1 MDQEIAYAVRGGLDY
16 WAFVTYDPDDPM
28 SLGLQRYLMSARRAD
43 IRFCLITEHS
53 RWGTRADYRKRISR
67 FVDLMGKESYQ
78 TVLDRRPLLYL
89 GFIQDAGM
97 EQRWGTIDE
106 FRKAVDDLREMVR
119 NKYSRN
125 PYIVLMDFDPQRGH
139 KLRKQLGADA
149 ITTYAAQGNGTSA
162 PYSTLAE
169 YAETFWERCAA
180 TGSSVV
186 PIVISGWDRRPRV
199 EHPVPWETWQKP
211 GVGIDRFYERPTP
224 EEFASHLQR
233 ALAWMRRNARP
244 TPASTALIYAWN
256 ENDEGGW
263 LVPTIS
269 EGTARI
275 DAVAAVLRRQ
285 E

>member
-1 MDQEIAYAVRGGLDY
+1 MT
-16 WAFVTYDPDDPM
+16 F
-28 SLGLQRYLMSARRAD
+28 
-43 IRFCLITEHS
+43 
-53 RWGTRADYRKRISR
+53 
-67 FVDLMGKESYQ
+67 
-78 TVLDRRPLLYL
+78 
-89 GFIQDAGM
+89 
-97 EQRWGTIDE
+97 
-106 FRKAVDDLREMVR
+106 REMVR

-139 KLRKQLGADA
+139 KLRKQIGADA
-149 ITTYAAQGNGTSA
+149 MTTYAAQVNGTSA

-186 PIVISGWDRRPRV
+186 PIVMSGWDRRPRV

-233 ALAWMRRNARP
+233 ALACTARARVDAAEREAN
-244 TPASTALIYAWN
+244 TVQYGADLCMD